1 MISCVKFNFW
11 GYHQSSE
18 SKKAKYSPFD
28 NFIPWFLDLAI
39 IPWFLNLLN
48 IISKNIYL
56 NTERIEL
63 DKRLLKNFYLSKG
76 YYNVEI
82 VSSSA
87 ESKNKNTE
95 IELTYSINAG
105 ERYRIKKLSTN
116 IDPVFD
122 SSIFAGLKDE
132 FTSFA
137 GEYYSPFK
145 IQKILNIKK
154 KIIQK
159 I

>member
-1 MISCVKFNFW
+1 M
-11 GYHQSSE
+11 
-18 SKKAKYSPFD
+18 
-28 NFIPWFLDLAI
+28 
-39 IPWFLNLLN
+39 LLLQKN
-48 IISKNIYL
+48 KILEIYFKNIYL

-105 ERYRIKKLSTN
+105 ERYRIKKLSTD

-122 SSIFAGLKDE
+122 SSIFTELKDE

-137 GEYYSPFK
+137 GQYYSPFK
-145 IQKILNIKK
+145 IQKILKKLIK
-154 KIIQK
+154 
-159 I
+159 

>member
-1 MISCVKFNFW
+1 MIASEEAKFWKF
-11 GYHQSSE
+11 
-18 SKKAKYSPFD
+18 
-28 NFIPWFLDLAI
+28 
-39 IPWFLNLLN
+39 
-48 IISKNIYL
+48 ISKNIYL

-122 SSIFAGLKDE
+122 SSVFAGLKDE

-137 GEYYSPFK
+137 GEFYSPFK
-145 IQKILNIKK
+145 IQKILKKLIK
-154 KIIQK
+154 
-159 I
+159 